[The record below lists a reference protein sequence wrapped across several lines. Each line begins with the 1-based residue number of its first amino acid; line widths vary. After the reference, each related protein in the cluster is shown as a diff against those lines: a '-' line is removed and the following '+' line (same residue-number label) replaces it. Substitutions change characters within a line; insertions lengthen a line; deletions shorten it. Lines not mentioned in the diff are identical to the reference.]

1 MPVGALRMIIAL
13 AFLTVLVIFA
23 SYYFLAYLPGQ
34 ARKPY
39 VEAGLSVEQADSF
52 IKNYPQQN
60 GNSTWVSFALNAYGS
75 KASEFVNFAESN
87 NYDGVNLKIFPSLR
101 RIIAKYCLLTLR
113 IQLVKTVHD
122 QFLRDE
128 G

>member
-13 AFLTVLVIFA
+13 AFLTVLVVA
-23 SYYFLAYLPGQ
+23 TSYYFLVYLPGQ

-60 GNSTWVSFALNAYGS
+60 GNSTWVSFAKSWVEDKSLADSVFKNFKSLN
-75 KASEFVNFAESN
+75 KTL
-87 NYDGVNLKIFPSLR
+87 NYLSFGNDK
-101 RIIAKYCLLTLR
+101 
-113 IQLVKTVHD
+113 
-122 QFLRDE
+122 
-128 G
+128 